1 MPVANISAL
10 SLVAFAT
17 SVQRSLVACVS
28 SSASAKSVPPCR
40 TTTTTA
46 TTAASSDD
54 TVYGV
59 PCFCFNAL
67 PRALLRLFSTLF
79 AAIARL
85 FIRSSRGAQH
95 REPTDPCVCGSST
108 SLMTLLLLLLFL
120 NQSVTCVVRFFFFP
134 GYLCQ
139 LFYFSRKGERISF
152 VLANNSFARFLQ

>member
-10 SLVAFAT
+10 SL
-17 SVQRSLVACVS
+17 SSPLLLPSKDLLSRACRLLLQQS
-28 SSASAKSVPPCR
+28 QCHRAR
-40 TTTTTA
+40 TTTTT

-95 REPTDPCVCGSST
+95 REPTDPVCASSS

-139 LFYFSRKGERISF
+139 LFYFSRKGARISF
-152 VLANNSFARFLQ
+152 VFANNSSARFLQ